1 MNITFWILVILVCI
15 GIWFV
20 LAFTFKPIGKLF
32 YKIGKDAM
40 EELKSN
46 QEEEDDDGE

>member
-1 MNITFWILVILVCI
+1 MNIMFWVLVMLFCV
-15 GIWFV
+15 GAWFI
-20 LAFTFKPIGKLF
+20 LAFAFKPIGKLF

-46 QEEEDDDGE
+46 QEKEDGDGE